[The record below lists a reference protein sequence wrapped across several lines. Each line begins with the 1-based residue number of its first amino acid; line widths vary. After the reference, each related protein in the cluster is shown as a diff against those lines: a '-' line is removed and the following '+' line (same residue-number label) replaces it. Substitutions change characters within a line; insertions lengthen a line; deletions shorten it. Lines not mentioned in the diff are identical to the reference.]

1 MPSAILQYGRYPLT
15 MVIQRKPPRHP
26 RRGPS
31 CLLVIF
37 VLFGIAVS
45 TYVIQNR
52 DDVREI
58 IIPTPTPEPTRSATE
73 FAVLAELS
81 KDDGELEE
89 AIAFYDQAI
98 TLDGTK
104 PEFFIRLINLLV
116 RQDQP
121 ELAVEKAE
129 QATILAPDNDD
140 VWTSAASAYLA
151 NGDRLSDRGDVGGAN
166 IQYATAFQS
175 ASKAIGI
182 NPENATALAYAAAG
196 LVLQGNADLYAQ
208 AQELADTAIFLDANN
223 PIARLYMA
231 TVFTYQGLYP
241 AALEQ
246 YQLGLQVDPTSTDLH
261 IGLGYN
267 YYGDGRISDAIISF
281 EDALATDPGSA
292 GAYDGLA
299 HMYIQLGDA
308 PLAEQNALQA
318 VELNSNIARAQ
329 GRLGES
335 YFRQNNYL
343 NAIPPLEQAV
353 ALYGK
358 ATELNARFFNM
369 LATAYIRNS
378 LNDCPKA
385 VPLFQQVLGATFNT
399 LIIESAQEGVDECR
413 RAELER
419 SP

>member
-1 MPSAILQYGRYPLT
+1 

-31 CLLVIF
+31 CLLVLF
-37 VLFGIAVS
+37 VLFGISVS
-45 TYVIQNR
+45 FYVIQNR
-52 DDVREI
+52 DEVREI

-73 FAVLAELS
+73 YAVLAELS
-81 KDDGELEE
+81 KDDGEFDE
-89 AIAFYDQAI
+89 AIAYYEQAI
-98 TLDGTK
+98 SLDGTR
-104 PEFFIRLINLLV
+104 PEFFIRLIDLLV
-116 RQDQP
+116 KQDQAQ
-121 ELAVEKAE
+121 LAVEKAE
-129 QATILAPDNDD
+129 QATVLAPGNDD
-140 VWTSAASAYLA
+140 VWTAAATAYLA
-151 NGDRLSDRGDVGGAN
+151 NGDRLSDQGDVGGAN
-166 IQYATAFQS
+166 IQYATAFQAS
-175 ASKAIGI
+175 SKAIGM
-182 NPENATALAYAAAG
+182 NPENATAHALAAAG

-208 AQELADTAIFLDANN
+208 AQELADTAIFLDPDN

-246 YQLGLQVDPTSTDLH
+246 YQLGLQAEPTNADLH
-261 IGLGYN
+261 IGLAYN

-281 EDALATDPGSA
+281 EDALAADPNNA

-318 VELNSNIARAQ
+318 VELNPNIARAQ
-329 GRLGES
+329 GRLGEA

-343 NAIPPLEQAV
+343 NAIPPLENAV
-353 ALYGK
+353 ELYGK

-378 LNDCPKA
+378 LTDCPKA
-385 VPLFQQVLGATFNT
+385 TPLFQQVLNVTVNP
-399 LIIESAQEGVDECR
+399 LIVESAQEGIDECR

>member
-1 MPSAILQYGRYPLT
+1 MI
-15 MVIQRKPPRHP
+15 IERKPPRHP
-26 RRGPS
+26 RKGPS

-52 DDVREI
+52 DDVRNI

-81 KDDGELEE
+81 KEDGQLDE
-89 AIAFYDQAI
+89 AIEFYDQAI
-98 TLDGTK
+98 SMDATK
-104 PEFFIRLINLLV
+104 PAFFIRLIDLLV
-116 RQDQP
+116 EEDQA

-129 QATILAPDNDD
+129 QVTILAPENDD
-140 VWTSAASAYLA
+140 VWTASASAYLA
-151 NGDRLSDRGDVGGAN
+151 NGDRLADRGDVGGAN

-175 ASKAIGI
+175 AAKAIGL
-182 NPENATALAYAAAG
+182 NPENAEAQALGALG

-208 AQELADTAIFLDANN
+208 AQELADQAIFLEPEN
-223 PIARLYMA
+223 PEARFSMA
-231 TVFTYQGLYP
+231 TVFTYQGLYQ

-246 YQLGLQVDPTSTDLH
+246 YQLGLQADPTDSDLH
-261 IGLGYN
+261 IGLAYN

-281 EDALATDPGSA
+281 EDALAADPNNASA
-292 GAYDGLA
+292 FDGLA

-308 PLAEQNALQA
+308 PLAENSALQA
-318 VELNSNIARAQ
+318 VDLNPNIARAQ

-343 NAIPPLEQAV
+343 NAIPPLEKA
-353 ALYGK
+353 ADLYGRPND
-358 ATELNARFFNM
+358 LNARFFNM

-378 LNDCPKA
+378 LTDCPKA
-385 VPLFQQVLGATFNT
+385 VPLFQQVINSTQNT
-399 LIIESAQEGVDECR
+399 LILEGAQEGIDECR
-413 RAELER
+413 RAEIGG
-419 SP
+419 

>member
-1 MPSAILQYGRYPLT
+1 
-15 MVIQRKPPRHP
+15 MVIERKPPRHP

-31 CLLVIF
+31 CLLVLF
-37 VLFGIAVS
+37 VIFGIAVS
-45 TYVIQNR
+45 FYVIQNR
-52 DDVREI
+52 DEVREI
-58 IIPTPTPEPTRSATE
+58 IIPTSTPPPTRSATE
-73 FAVLAELS
+73 YAVLAELS
-81 KDDGELEE
+81 KDDGEIDEAVSYYEE
-89 AIAFYDQAI
+89 AIK
-98 TLDGTK
+98 LDGTR
-104 PEFFIRLINLLV
+104 PEFYIRLIDLLV
-116 RQDQP
+116 KQDQA
-121 ELAVEKAE
+121 EKAVEKAE
-129 QATILAPDNDD
+129 LAMVLAPDNDD
-140 VWTSAASAYLA
+140 VWTSAATAYLA
-151 NGDRLSDRGDVGGAN
+151 NGDRLSDRGDIGGAN
-166 IQYATAFQS
+166 IQYATAFQT

-182 NPENATALAYAAAG
+182 NPENATANALAAAG

-208 AQELADTAIFLDANN
+208 AQELADTAIFLDPDN

-246 YQLGLQVDPTSTDLH
+246 YQLGLQTDPTNANLH
-261 IGLGYN
+261 IGLAYN

-281 EDALATDPGSA
+281 EDALAADPENAS
-292 GAYDGLA
+292 AYDGLA

-318 VELNSNIARAQ
+318 VELNPNIARAQ
-329 GRLGES
+329 GRLGEA

-343 NAIPPLEQAV
+343 NAIPPLEKAIE
-353 ALYGK
+353 LYGK

-378 LNDCPKA
+378 LTDCSKA
-385 VPLFQQVLGATFNT
+385 IPLFQQVLNASVNP
-399 LIIESAQEGVDECR
+399 LIVESAEEGLTECR

>member
-1 MPSAILQYGRYPLT
+1 MPSAFLQYGRFQLT
-15 MVIQRKPPRHP
+15 MIIQRKPPRHP

-37 VLFGIAVS
+37 VIFGIAVS

-73 FAVLAELS
+73 HAVLAELS
-81 KDDGELEE
+81 KEDGDLDE
-89 AIAFYDQAI
+89 AIDFYEQAI
-98 TLDGTK
+98 ALDGTK

-116 RQDQP
+116 QQDQA
-121 ELAVEKAE
+121 EIAVEKAE
-129 QATILAPDNDD
+129 QATILAPENDD
-140 VWTSAASAYLA
+140 VWTAAASAYLA
-151 NGDRLSDRGDVGGAN
+151 NGDRLSDRGDAGGAN
-166 IQYATAFQS
+166 IQYATAFQA

-182 NPENATALAYAAAG
+182 NPENATAHAYAAAG

-208 AQELADTAIFLDANN
+208 AQELADTAIFLEPDN

-231 TVFTYQGLYP
+231 TVFTYQGFYP

-246 YQLGLQVDPTSTDLH
+246 YQLGLQADPTNPNLH

-281 EDALATDPGSA
+281 EDALAADAANAS
-292 GAYDGLA
+292 AYDGLA

-318 VELNSNIARAQ
+318 VALNANIARAQ
-329 GRLGES
+329 GRLGEA

-343 NAIPPLEQAV
+343 NAIPPLEKATE
-353 ALYGK
+353 LYGK

-385 VPLFQQVLGATFNT
+385 APLFQQVLNATVNT
-399 LIIESAQEGVDECR
+399 IIIESAQEGLDECR
-413 RAELER
+413 RAELGS

>member
-1 MPSAILQYGRYPLT
+1 MI
-15 MVIQRKPPRHP
+15 IERKPPRHP

-45 TYVIQNR
+45 FYVIQNR

-73 FAVLAELS
+73 YAVLAELS
-81 KDDGELEE
+81 KEDGELAE
-89 AIAFYDQAI
+89 AIEFYEQAI
-98 TLDGTK
+98 ALDGTK

-116 RQDQP
+116 EQDRAQ
-121 ELAVEKAE
+121 EAVEKAE
-129 QATILAPDNDD
+129 QATILAPENDD
-140 VWTSAASAYLA
+140 VWTASASAYLA

-175 ASKAIGI
+175 AAKAIGI
-182 NPENATALAYAAAG
+182 NPENATAHALAAAG

-208 AQELADTAIFLDANN
+208 AQELADTAIFLEPEN

-246 YQLGLQVDPTSTDLH
+246 YQLGLQTDPTNADLH
-261 IGLGYN
+261 IGLAYN

-281 EDALATDPGSA
+281 EDALAADPDNAS
-292 GAYDGLA
+292 AYDGLA

-308 PLAEQNALQA
+308 PLAEQNALEA
-318 VELNSNIARAQ
+318 VALNPNIARAQ
-329 GRLGES
+329 GRLGEAF
-335 YFRQNNYL
+335 FRQNNYL
-343 NAIPPLEQAV
+343 NAIPPLEEAV
-353 ALYGK
+353 DLYGRT
-358 ATELNARFFNM
+358 TELNARFFNM

-385 VPLFQQVLGATFNT
+385 VPLFQQVLNT
-399 LIIESAQEGVDECR
+399 TLNPIIIESAEEGLDECR
-413 RAELER
+413 RAELGG
-419 SP
+419 

>member
-1 MPSAILQYGRYPLT
+1 MI
-15 MVIQRKPPRHP
+15 IQRKPPRHP

-37 VLFGIAVS
+37 VLFGIVVS

-52 DDVREI
+52 DQVRDV

-73 FAVLAELS
+73 YAVLAELS
-81 KDDGELEE
+81 KDDGQLVE
-89 AIAFYDQAI
+89 AVEFYDQAI
-98 TLDGTK
+98 SMDATK

-116 RQDQP
+116 EQDQA
-121 ELAVEKAE
+121 ELAIGKAE
-129 QATILAPDNDD
+129 QVTILAPDKDD
-140 VWTSAASAYLA
+140 VWTAAARAYLA

-175 ASKAIGI
+175 AAKAIGI
-182 NPENATALAYAAAG
+182 NQDNATAHALAALG

-208 AQELADTAIFLDANN
+208 AQELADTSIFLD
-223 PIARLYMA
+223 PDSPEARLAMA
-231 TVFTYQGLYP
+231 TVFTYQGLYQ

-246 YQLGLQVDPTSTDLH
+246 YQLGLQADPTNPDLH

-281 EDALATDPGSA
+281 EDALATDPNNA
-292 GAYDGLA
+292 AAYDGLA

-308 PLAEQNALQA
+308 PLAEQSALQA
-318 VELNSNIARAQ
+318 IELNPNVARAQ

-343 NAIPPLEQAV
+343 NAIPPLE
-353 ALYGK
+353 K
-358 ATELNARFFNM
+358 ATELYGRPNDLNARFFLM

-378 LNDCPKA
+378 LEDCSKA
-385 VPLFQQVLGATFNT
+385 TPLFQQVLNATQNE
-399 LIIESAQEGVDECR
+399 LIVEGAQEGLNECR
-413 RAELER
+413 QAELGG
-419 SP
+419 

>member
-1 MPSAILQYGRYPLT
+1 
-15 MVIQRKPPRHP
+15 
-26 RRGPS
+26 
-31 CLLVIF
+31 

-58 IIPTPTPEPTRSATE
+58 IIPTPTPDPTRSATE
-73 FAVLAELS
+73 YAVLGELS
-81 KDDGELEE
+81 KEDGE
-89 AIAFYDQAI
+89 IDQAI
-98 TLDGTK
+98 DFYEQAISLDGTK
-104 PEFFIRLINLLV
+104 PEFFIRLIDLLV
-116 RQDQP
+116 QEGRA
-121 ELAVEKAE
+121 EEAVEKAE
-129 QATILAPDNDD
+129 QATILAPENDD
-140 VWTSAASAYLA
+140 VWTASATAYLA
-151 NGDRLSDRGDVGGAN
+151 NGDRLSDRGDAGGAN

-182 NPENATALAYAAAG
+182 DPENATAHALAAAG

-208 AQELADTAIFLDANN
+208 AQELADTAIFLEPDN

-246 YQLGLQVDPTSTDLH
+246 YQLGLQADPTNPNLH
-261 IGLGYN
+261 IGLAYN

-281 EDALATDPGSA
+281 EDALAADASNA
-292 GAYDGLA
+292 AAYDGLA

-318 VELNSNIARAQ
+318 VALNDNIARAQ
-329 GRLGES
+329 GRLGEA

-343 NAIPPLEQAV
+343 NAIPPLERATE
-353 ALYGK
+353 LYGK

-385 VPLFQQVLGATFNT
+385 VPLFQQVLNVSQNT
-399 LIIESAQEGVDECR
+399 LITEGAQDGLDECR
-413 RAELER
+413 LAEIGG
-419 SP
+419 

>member
-1 MPSAILQYGRYPLT
+1 

-31 CLLVIF
+31 CLLVLF
-37 VLFGIAVS
+37 VLFGISVS
-45 TYVIQNR
+45 FYVIQNR
-52 DDVREI
+52 DQVREI
-58 IIPTPTPEPTRSATE
+58 IIPTATPEPTRSATE
-73 FAVLAELS
+73 YAVLAELS
-81 KDDGELEE
+81 KDDSEYDEAVAYYE
-89 AIAFYDQAI
+89 QAIA
-98 TLDGTK
+98 LDGTR
-104 PEFFIRLINLLV
+104 PEFYIRLIDLLV
-116 RQDQP
+116 KEDQA

-129 QATILAPDNDD
+129 QATVLAPDNDD
-140 VWTSAASAYLA
+140 VWTAAATAYIA
-151 NGDRLSDRGDVGGAN
+151 NGDRLSDRGDFGGAN

-182 NPENATALAYAAAG
+182 NPENATAHALTAAG

-208 AQELADTAIFLDANN
+208 AQELADTAIFLEPDN

-246 YQLGLQVDPTSTDLH
+246 YQFGLQAEPTNPDLH
-261 IGLGYN
+261 IGLAYN

-281 EDALATDPGSA
+281 EDALAADPDNAS
-292 GAYDGLA
+292 AYDGLA

-308 PLAEQNALQA
+308 PLAEQNALLA
-318 VELNSNIARAQ
+318 VELNPDIARAQ
-329 GRLGES
+329 GRLGEA

-343 NAIPPLEQAV
+343 NAIPPLERSIE
-353 ALYGK
+353 LYGK
-358 ATELNARFFNM
+358 ASELNARFFNM

-378 LNDCPKA
+378 LGDCSKA
-385 VPLFQQVLGATFNT
+385 VPLFQQVLNATVNP
-399 LIIESAQEGVDECR
+399 LILQSAQEGLDECR
-413 RAELER
+413 QAELER

>member
-1 MPSAILQYGRYPLT
+1 

-31 CLLVIF
+31 CLLVLF

-45 TYVIQNR
+45 FYVIQNR
-52 DDVREI
+52 DEVREI
-58 IIPTPTPEPTRSATE
+58 IIPTATPEPTRSATE
-73 FAVLAELS
+73 YAVLAELS
-81 KDDGELEE
+81 KDDGEEEE
-89 AIAFYDQAI
+89 AVTYYEKAIA
-98 TLDGTK
+98 LDGTR
-104 PEFFIRLINLLV
+104 PVFYIRLIDLLV
-116 RQDQP
+116 RQEQA
-121 ELAVEKAE
+121 EQAVEKAE
-129 QATILAPDNDD
+129 QATVLAPDNDD
-140 VWTSAASAYLA
+140 VWTAAATAYLA
-151 NGDRLSDRGDVGGAN
+151 NGERLDDRGDFGGAN

-182 NPENATALAYAAAG
+182 NPENASAHALAAAG

-208 AQELADTAIFLDANN
+208 AQELADTAIFLDPDN

-241 AALEQ
+241 SALEQ
-246 YQLGLQVDPTSTDLH
+246 YQFGLQAEPTNPDLH
-261 IGLGYN
+261 IGLAYN

-281 EDALATDPGSA
+281 EDALAADPDNA

-318 VELNSNIARAQ
+318 VELNPNIARAQ
-329 GRLGES
+329 GRLGEA

-343 NAIPPLEQAV
+343 NAIPPLEKAV
-353 ALYGK
+353 ELYGK
-358 ATELNARFFNM
+358 STDLNARFFNM

-378 LNDCPKA
+378 LSDCPKA
-385 VPLFQQVLGATFNT
+385 VPLFQQVLNVTVNP
-399 LIIESAQEGVDECR
+399 LILESVQEGLDECR

>member
-1 MPSAILQYGRYPLT
+1 MI
-15 MVIQRKPPRHP
+15 IQRKPPRHP
-26 RRGPS
+26 RQGPS

-37 VLFGIAVS
+37 VIFGIAVS

-52 DDVREI
+52 DDVRDK

-81 KDDGELEE
+81 KDDGQLAE
-89 AIAFYDQAI
+89 AIEFYDQAI
-98 TLDGTK
+98 GMDATK

-116 RQDQP
+116 QQDQA
-121 ELAVEKAE
+121 ELAVGKAE

-140 VWTSAASAYLA
+140 VWTAAAAAYLA
-151 NGDRLSDRGDVGGAN
+151 NGDRLSDRGDAGGAN

-175 ASKAIGI
+175 ASKAIGL
-182 NPENATALAYAAAG
+182 NPENATALALAALG

-208 AQELADTAIFLDANN
+208 AQELADTATFLEQDS
-223 PIARLYMA
+223 PIARLSMA
-231 TVFTYQGLYP
+231 TVFTYQGLYQ

-246 YQLGLQVDPTSTDLH
+246 YQLGLQTDPTNSDLH

-281 EDALATDPGSA
+281 EDALAADPNNAS
-292 GAYDGLA
+292 AYDGLA

-308 PLAEQNALQA
+308 PLAEKSALQSVA
-318 VELNSNIARAQ
+318 LNPNVARAQ

-335 YFRQNNYL
+335 FFRQNNYL
-343 NAIPPLEQAV
+343 NAIPPLEKA
-353 ALYGK
+353 AELYGRP
-358 ATELNARFFNM
+358 TDLNARFFNM

-385 VPLFQQVLGATFNT
+385 VPLFQQVLNATQNS
-399 LIIESAQEGVDECR
+399 LIIEGAQEGLDECR
-413 RAELER
+413 RAELGG
-419 SP
+419 

>member
-1 MPSAILQYGRYPLT
+1 

-37 VLFGIAVS
+37 VVFGIAVS
-45 TYVIQNR
+45 TYIIQNR
-52 DDVREI
+52 DEVRQI

-81 KDDGELEE
+81 KDDGQVEE
-89 AIAFYDQAI
+89 AITFYEQAI
-98 TLDGTK
+98 ALDGTK
-104 PEFFIRLINLLV
+104 SAFFIRLINLLV
-116 RQDQP
+116 SQDRA
-121 ELAVEKAE
+121 EEAVEKAA

-140 VWTSAASAYLA
+140 VWTASAAAYLA

-175 ASKAIGI
+175 ASKAISI
-182 NPENATALAYAAAG
+182 NPDNADAQALAAAG

-208 AQELADTAIFLDANN
+208 AQELADTAIFLEPAN
-223 PIARLYMA
+223 PTARLSMA

-246 YQLGLQVDPTSTDLH
+246 YQLGLQSDPTNPDLH
-261 IGLGYN
+261 LGLGYN

-281 EDALATDPGSA
+281 EDALAADPNNAS
-292 GAYDGLA
+292 AYDGLA

-308 PLAEQNALQA
+308 PLAEQNAIQA
-318 VELNSNIARAQ
+318 VALNPNIARAQ

-343 NAIPPLEQAV
+343 NAIPPLENAIS
-353 ALYGK
+353 LYGK
-358 ATELNARFFNM
+358 ASELNARFFNM

-378 LNDCPKA
+378 LSDCPKA
-385 VPLFQQVLGATFNT
+385 VPLFQQVLNATFNS
-399 LIIESAQEGVDECR
+399 LIIEGAQEGLDECR

-419 SP
+419 AP

>member
-1 MPSAILQYGRYPLT
+1 
-15 MVIQRKPPRHP
+15 
-26 RRGPS
+26 
-31 CLLVIF
+31 

-81 KDDGELEE
+81 KDDGEIEE
-89 AIAFYDQAI
+89 AIAFYEQAI

-116 RQDQP
+116 KQDLA

-129 QATILAPDNDD
+129 QAIILAPDNDD

-166 IQYATAFQS
+166 IQYATASQS

-182 NPENATALAYAAAG
+182 NSENSTALAYAAAG

-208 AQELADTAIFLDANN
+208 AQELADTAVFLDPDN
-223 PIARLYMA
+223 PVARLNMA

-246 YQLGLQVDPTSTDLH
+246 YQLGLQTDPTNTDLH

-281 EDALATDPGSA
+281 DDALAADPNSA
-292 GAYDGLA
+292 AAYDGLA

-318 VELNSNIARAQ
+318 VELNPNVARAQ

-343 NAIPPLEQAV
+343 NAIPPLEQSIE
-353 ALYGK
+353 LYGK

-378 LNDCPKA
+378 LNDCPQA
-385 VPLFQQVLGATFNT
+385 VPLFQQVLNVTLNS
-399 LIIESAQEGVDECR
+399 LIIESAQEGLDECR

-419 SP
+419 AP

>member
-1 MPSAILQYGRYPLT
+1 MI
-15 MVIQRKPPRHP
+15 IQRKPPRHP

-52 DDVREI
+52 DQVREI

-81 KDDGELEE
+81 KDDGEFTE
-89 AIAFYDQAI
+89 AIEFYDQAI
-98 TLDGTK
+98 AMDATK
-104 PEFFIRLINLLV
+104 PEFFIRLIDLLV
-116 RQDQP
+116 RQDQA
-121 ELAVEKAE
+121 ELAVKKAE
-129 QATILAPDNDD
+129 QVTILAPENDD
-140 VWTSAASAYLA
+140 VWTAAATAYLA
-151 NGDRLSDRGDVGGAN
+151 NGDRLGDRGDVGGAN

-175 ASKAIGI
+175 AAKAIGI
-182 NPENATALAYAAAG
+182 NQENANAHALAALG
-196 LVLQGNADLYAQ
+196 LVQQGNADLYAQ
-208 AQELADTAIFLDANN
+208 AQELADTSIFLDPNN
-223 PIARLYMA
+223 PEARLSMA
-231 TVFTYQGLYP
+231 TVFTYQGLYQ

-246 YQLGLQVDPTSTDLH
+246 YQLGLQADPTNPDLH

-281 EDALATDPGSA
+281 EDALGADPSNA
-292 GAYDGLA
+292 SAYDGLA

-308 PLAEQNALQA
+308 PLAENSALQA
-318 VELNSNIARAQ
+318 VELNPNVARAQ

-343 NAIPPLEQAV
+343 NAIPPLEKA
-353 ALYGK
+353 AELYGRP
-358 ATELNARFFNM
+358 TDLNARFFNM

-385 VPLFQQVLGATFNT
+385 VPLFQQVLNATQNT
-399 LIIESAQEGVDECR
+399 LIIEGAQEGLTECR
-413 RAELER
+413 LAEIGG
-419 SP
+419 

>member
-1 MPSAILQYGRYPLT
+1 MI
-15 MVIQRKPPRHP
+15 IERKPPRHP

-45 TYVIQNR
+45 IYVIQNR

-58 IIPTPTPEPTRSATE
+58 IIPTPTPDPTRSATE
-73 FAVLAELS
+73 YAVLAELS
-81 KDDGELEE
+81 KEDGEVDE
-89 AIAFYDQAI
+89 AIDFYEQAI
-98 TLDGTK
+98 SLDGTK
-104 PEFFIRLINLLV
+104 PEFFIRLIDLLV
-116 RQDQP
+116 QQGRA
-121 ELAVEKAE
+121 EEAVEKAE
-129 QATILAPDNDD
+129 QATVLAPENDD
-140 VWTSAASAYLA
+140 VWTASATAYLA
-151 NGDRLSDRGDVGGAN
+151 NGDRLSDRGDAGGAN

-182 NPENATALAYAAAG
+182 NPENATAHALAAAG

-208 AQELADTAIFLDANN
+208 AQELADTAIFLEPDN

-246 YQLGLQVDPTSTDLH
+246 YQLGLQADPTNPNLH
-261 IGLGYN
+261 IGLAYN

-281 EDALATDPGSA
+281 EDALAADA
-292 GAYDGLA
+292 NNAAAYDGLA

-318 VELNSNIARAQ
+318 VALNANIARAQ
-329 GRLGES
+329 GRLGEA

-343 NAIPPLEQAV
+343 NAIPPLEKATE
-353 ALYGK
+353 LYGK

-369 LATAYIRNS
+369 LATAYVRNS
-378 LNDCPKA
+378 LSDCSKA
-385 VPLFQQVLGATFNT
+385 VPLFQQVLNVSQNS
-399 LIIESAQEGVDECR
+399 LITESAQEGLDECR
-413 RAELER
+413 LAEIGG
-419 SP
+419 

>member
-1 MPSAILQYGRYPLT
+1 MI
-15 MVIQRKPPRHP
+15 IQRKPPRHP

-52 DDVREI
+52 DQVRDI

-81 KDDGELEE
+81 KDDGEFTE
-89 AIAFYDQAI
+89 AIEFYDQAI
-98 TLDGTK
+98 AMDATK
-104 PEFFIRLINLLV
+104 PEFFIRLIDLLV
-116 RQDQP
+116 RQDQA
-121 ELAVEKAE
+121 ELAVKKAE
-129 QATILAPDNDD
+129 QVTILAPENDD
-140 VWTSAASAYLA
+140 VWTAAATAYLA

-175 ASKAIGI
+175 AAKAIGI
-182 NPENATALAYAAAG
+182 NQENANAHALAALG
-196 LVLQGNADLYAQ
+196 LVLQGNADLYGQ
-208 AQELADTAIFLDANN
+208 AQELADTSIFLDPNN
-223 PIARLYMA
+223 PEARLSMA
-231 TVFTYQGLYP
+231 TVFTYQGLYQ

-246 YQLGLQVDPTSTDLH
+246 YQLGLQADPTNPDLH

-281 EDALATDPGSA
+281 EDALGADPSNA
-292 GAYDGLA
+292 SAYDGLA

-308 PLAEQNALQA
+308 PLAENSALQA
-318 VELNSNIARAQ
+318 VELNPNVARAQ

-343 NAIPPLEQAV
+343 NAIPPLEKA
-353 ALYGK
+353 AELYGRP
-358 ATELNARFFNM
+358 TDLNARFFNM

-385 VPLFQQVLGATFNT
+385 VPLFQQVLNATQNT
-399 LIIESAQEGVDECR
+399 LIIEGAQEGLTECR
-413 RAELER
+413 LAEIG
-419 SP
+419 S